1 MAAAVVVVALLGLW
15 AIWLAE
21 LGFGGGGL
29 RRFKGNRIE
38 INFDFF
44 LLLLIL

>member
-1 MAAAVVVVALLGLW
+1 MVAAMVVVALLRLW
-15 AIWLAE
+15 AIWFAE
-21 LGFGGGGL
+21 LGFGGGELG
-29 RRFKGNRIE
+29 RFKGNRIE